1 MPDRSFEQQ
10 VREELADLK
19 MQPDAASW
27 EVVAASLQRER
38 KRRWVLWLFLLAIC
52 CGGSWI
58 WWEFQTKKAHEPIIV
73 NKQPVTTHGQRSNTE
88 ETATN
93 KLPEEKETVREIEH
107 QQKRTTNLVVVT
119 GEPGKINM
127 PGKIEGSK
135 PATEG
140 LHIET
145 TEADAVTVEK
155 NKVFTATVLPETTT
169 TDTAQARKP
178 AVTSEASTATKE
190 KVILTGKKK
199 WQIHL
204 FVNAGSSGVRN
215 SILKTHA
222 SSADMYYS
230 TPGSNLSSGGVTSPM
245 PPAFHDAFSFNLGVE
260 FNKQVSKKN
269 SLGLSIDYGL
279 YQDRMN
285 VGARKDSAVQFQNG
299 QTTTKSMYY
308 YRNGDSGHY
317 TNRFHFLETS
327 VQLYT
332 LFKLFHKL
340 PLRWE
345 LGAGASILL
354 SSNGLHY
361 DRQYNALFQDNDL
374 LRKLNLQLSTGFDIG
389 VGKQPFFYVGPQARF
404 FITNLSLQPGTRQ
417 YLWQPSLRAVYV
429 FPQQKH

>member
-19 MQPDAASW
+19 IQPDAASW
-27 EVVAASLQRER
+27 EVVAGSLQRER

-58 WWEFQTKKAHEPIIV
+58 WWEFQTKKAHEPIV
-73 NKQPVTTHGQRSNTE
+73 NKQRVTTHGQRSNTE

-107 QQKRTTNLVVVT
+107 QQKRTTNFVVVT

-135 PATEG
+135 PATQG

-145 TEADAVTVEK
+145 TEADAVTAEK

-178 AVTSEASTATKE
+178 PVTSEAPTATKE
-190 KVILTGKKK
+190 KVILARKKK

-204 FVNAGSSGVRN
+204 FANAGSSGVRN
-215 SILKTHA
+215 SILRTHTA
-222 SSADMYYS
+222 SADMYYS
-230 TPGSNLSSGGVTSPM
+230 LPGSNFNNGSTATPT

-260 FNKQVSKKN
+260 FNKAIGKKN
-269 SLGLSIDYGL
+269 SLGVAIGYGL
-279 YQDRMN
+279 YQDYMN
-285 VGARKDSAVQFQNG
+285 VGARQDSILGGGQNRNYSSARG
-299 QTTTKSMYY
+299 YY
-308 YRNGDSGHY
+308 YRNVDSMKY
-317 TNRFHFLETS
+317 TNRYHFLEAS
-327 VQLYT
+327 AHLYT
-332 LFKLFHKL
+332 LFKLFHVV
-340 PLRWE
+340 PFRWE
-345 LGAGASILL
+345 LGAGVGVLL
-354 SSNGLHY
+354 GSNGLHY
-361 DRQYNALFQDNDL
+361 DRQSNFLFSNNDL
-374 LRKLNLQLSTGFDIG
+374 IRKLNLDISTGFDVG
-389 VGKQPFFYVGPQARF
+389 LGKQPFLYVGPQAKF
-404 FITNLSLQPGTRQ
+404 FITNLSRQEGTKQ

-429 FPQQKH
+429 FPQRK